1 MSLQRVHHIQ
11 ITIPKNTEDAAQAFY
26 CGVLGLSEIEKPDA
40 LKGRG
45 GFWVRLGDMQIHIG
59 SEEGV
64 DRTLTKA
71 HIAYQVENVA
81 AWREKLLA
89 HNVQMAD
96 SVPIH
101 GYDRFEF
108 RDPFGNRVEFIQPVP
123 ALIRPT
129 TYYKTSYIAAVR
141 EFHAEGKNPAWNYE
155 NLEANFDE
163 YVAMQLAKETDPEA
177 GYVPQTE
184 YWFVV
189 GEEYIGRISLR
200 HYLNDSL
207 WLFGGHIGYEVR
219 PTMRQRGYGT
229 LMCRLVLDH
238 ARALKLDRV
247 LITCDDDN
255 IGSQK
260 IIEANNGILQDKI
273 DNGRQVLTRRYWI
286 ALK

>member
-1 MSLQRVHHIQ
+1 MLKRVHHVQ
-11 ITIPKNTEDAAQAFY
+11 ITIPKGAEAAARLFY
-26 CGVLGLSEIEKPDA
+26 CGVLGLPEIEKPES

-45 GFWVRLGDMQIHIG
+45 GFWVLLGDVQIHLG
-59 SEEGV
+59 TEDGV

-71 HIAYQVENVA
+71 HIAYQVADVA
-81 AWREKLLA
+81 NWREKLMA
-89 HNVQMAD
+89 HNIQMAE
-96 SVPIH
+96 SVPLP

-123 ALIRPT
+123 ALVRPA
-129 TYYKTSYIAAVR
+129 TSYKHSYIQAVR

-163 YVAMQLAKETDPEA
+163 YVAMELAKETDSEA

-184 YWFVV
+184 FWLVV
-189 GEEYIGRISLR
+189 GEDYVGRISLR
-200 HYLNDSL
+200 HHLNEKL
-207 WLFGGHIGYEVR
+207 ALFGGHIGYEVR
-219 PTMRQRGYGT
+219 PSMRQRGYGT

-238 ARALKLDRV
+238 ARALNLNRV

-260 IIEANNGILQDKI
+260 IIEANGGILQDKI
-273 DNGRQVLTRRYWI
+273 DNGRESLTRRYWI